1 MRSSSCAGR
10 QRVSGALERDG
21 CARRAG
27 SIRNESFH
35 LVRFD
40 RAQAT
45 RTGARPP
52 GAHRCLDRT
61 QHRRYFFELAEREL
75 ARSKRHVQDFAVLML
90 DVDHFKFINDN
101 YGHDAGDEVL
111 RKLGK
116 VCGETLREVDVV
128 GRIGGEEF
136 AALLSRAT
144 CAQAMAAAEPS
155 TARHRVHCRVATG
168 TCRVFHR
175 VDRRHQ
181 SDTER
186 RRGR

>member
-1 MRSSSCAGR
+1 
-10 QRVSGALERDG
+10 
-21 CARRAG
+21 
-27 SIRNESFH
+27 
-35 LVRFD
+35 
-40 RAQAT
+40 
-45 RTGARPP
+45 
-52 GAHRCLDRT
+52 
-61 QHRRYFFELAEREL
+61 
-75 ARSKRHVQDFAVLML
+75 ML